1 MMKHQKFA
9 ALLALLSVSTD
20 AFVVAPRSTTSSQS
34 VSSVLRASSD
44 PIISPFD
51 NSAENSA
58 STTGTVATETL
69 QGPLELTWENV
80 EKVLDEMRP
89 FLIQDGGNVAIT
101 DIDGPVV
108 RLELQVRK
116 HENLVEHRFWSLLK
130 MIPPHSMLPLANRT
144 TVPTTTTG
152 CLWNVP
158 LFDSNHEDGF
168 GTWFEGKDSRNSGS
182 HSVHARGS

>member
-1 MMKHQKFA
+1 MKYQKFTS
-9 ALLALLSVSTD
+9 LLALLSVSTD
-20 AFVVAPRSTTSSQS
+20 AFVVAPRSTTSSRS
-34 VSSVLRASSD
+34 VATGLRASSD

-51 NSAENSA
+51 NSAEDSA

-108 RLELQVRK
+108 RLELQVR
-116 HENLVEHRFWSLLK
+116 R
-130 MIPPHSMLPLANRT
+130 
-144 TVPTTTTG
+144 
-152 CLWNVP
+152 
-158 LFDSNHEDGF
+158 
-168 GTWFEGKDSRNSGS
+168 
-182 HSVHARGS
+182 ARELG